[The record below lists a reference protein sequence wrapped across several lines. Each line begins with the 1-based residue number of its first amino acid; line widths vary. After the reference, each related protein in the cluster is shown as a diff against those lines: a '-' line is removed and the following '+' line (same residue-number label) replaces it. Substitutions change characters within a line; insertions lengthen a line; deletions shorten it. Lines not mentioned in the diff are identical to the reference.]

1 MWKWWMLWINLPLE
15 FCDAK
20 DFKYCFKRLIDVIII
35 QNGDARE
42 IQSENSLNIKF
53 SFWFI

>member
-1 MWKWWMLWINLPLE
+1 MWKWWMLRINPPLE
-15 FCDAK
+15 FCDAI

-42 IQSENSLNIKF
+42 IQSENSLNIKS